1 MISKLQYIS
10 QGKTPEEHLE
20 NIQRACASGIE
31 WVQFRLKKTNPK
43 TFLETA
49 KKAREITN
57 HYQTRLII
65 NDNYKIVK
73 EINADGVYLES
84 SKDSPLKIRK
94 HLGKFYSVGAVAN
107 TLEDCK
113 DLIDEKVDYI
123 ALGPFKENEENS
135 KPSLEVV
142 GYQVLLE
149 TLQTNTPIISFGGV
163 TLNNITEIMKTG
175 VYGTLVSEEIT
186 KDFST
191 IPVFHQILK
200 APSTNEQRYQ
210 FDKK

>member
-20 NIQRACASGIE
+20 NIQRACASGVE

-73 EINADGVYLES
+73 EINADGVYLEE

-94 HLGKFYSVGAVAN
+94 HLGKFYSIGAVAN

-113 DLIDEKVDYI
+113 SLIDEKVDYI

-135 KPSLEVV
+135 KPPLEVV

-149 TLQTNTPIISFGGV
+149 TLQTTTPIISFGGI

-175 VYGTLVSEEIT
+175 IYGALVSEEIT
-186 KDFST
+186 KDFSA
-191 IPVFHQILK
+191 IPVFHQVLK

>member
-31 WVQFRLKKTNPK
+31 WVQLRLKKTNPK

-73 EINADGVYLES
+73 EINADGVFLEE
-84 SKDSPLKIRK
+84 SKDSPFRINLKP
-94 HLGKFYSVGAVAN
+94 LYSFE
-107 TLEDCK
+107 L
-113 DLIDEKVDYI
+113 
-123 ALGPFKENEENS
+123 
-135 KPSLEVV
+135 
-142 GYQVLLE
+142 
-149 TLQTNTPIISFGGV
+149 
-163 TLNNITEIMKTG
+163 
-175 VYGTLVSEEIT
+175 
-186 KDFST
+186 
-191 IPVFHQILK
+191 
-200 APSTNEQRYQ
+200 
-210 FDKK
+210 

>member
-1 MISKLQYIS
+1 MISRLQYIS
-10 QGKTPEEHLE
+10 QGKTSEEHLE

-31 WVQFRLKKTNPK
+31 WVQLRIKKTNPK

-73 EINADGVYLES
+73 EINADGVYLEE

-94 HLGKFYSVGAVAN
+94 HLGKFYSIGAIAN

-113 DLIDEKVDYI
+113 SLIDKNVDYI
-123 ALGPFKENEENS
+123 TLGPFTQNEKGS
-135 KPSLEVV
+135 KQSLEVV
-142 GYQVLLE
+142 VYQVLIE
-149 TLQTNTPIISFGGV
+149 TLQTAIPIIAFGGV
-163 TLNNITEIMKTG
+163 TLNNINELINTG
-175 VYGTLVSEEIT
+175 IYGAAVSEEIT
-186 KDFST
+186 RDFST
-191 IPVFHQILK
+191 IPVYHQILK
-200 APSTNEQRYQ
+200 APSTNEQRYS
-210 FDKK
+210 FDNK